1 VYEPAP
7 PGYGPIHEPPPP
19 PVARHVAPN
28 VSLWLG
34 ARVGWF
40 VPFGY
45 LYCENCANPYGPVR
59 RVPWNDYAG
68 HGIMLEGD
76 VGARL
81 GRNYT
86 VFAFWERA
94 ELWSGDGFE
103 DRFGGQTGGDSD
115 FWGIGMQASS
125 DADRLGFLTE
135 IALGYRQFR
144 ATFEDGTER
153 QFTDGWLE
161 GRIGFGADIRL
172 NPMFSVQPLL
182 TLGVGAFGDVEHV
195 FPDDSSANLLRPGDT
210 SDSHSWFTLGVGGH
224 VDLFGRK

>member
-1 VYEPAP
+1 M
-7 PGYGPIHEPPPP
+7 
-19 PVARHVAPN
+19 ARHIAPN
-28 VSLWLG
+28 TALWVGL
-34 ARVGWF
+34 RIGWF

-45 LYCENCANPYGPVR
+45 VYAENGANPYGPFH

-68 HGIMLEGD
+68 HGIMFEGD
-76 VGARL
+76 LGARL

-86 VFAFWERA
+86 VFALWERA
-94 ELWSGDGFE
+94 QLASGDALE
-103 DRFGGQTGGDSD
+103 DRYGGQTGGDSD
-115 FWGIGMQASS
+115 FWGIGLQATS

-144 ATFEDGTER
+144 ATWEDGTER

-172 NPMFSVQPLL
+172 SPMFSVSPLL

-195 FPDDSSANLLRPGDT
+195 FPDGSSANLLRPGDT
-210 SDSHSWFTLGVGGH
+210 SDSHGWFTLGVGGH
-224 VDLFGRK
+224 ADLFGAK